1 MANVILKEYLAQT
14 NYICEITDAVYIM
27 GRNIQERMGIKKKDY
42 QRNNKTSGNRRVQKI
57 QKQLKDKRIM
67 AAQIAN
73 EIYCRKMRRKATRKE
88 KKILRQLKIKAENQL
103 KSSESLVNVK
113 EKWAESLQML
123 KVKLIKTWTRDAR
136 IRNNQM
142 FEEDEGNFFRN
153 AANKKEYK
161 GTVPSIDRFVTFWD
175 GIWEDDTKT
184 LK

>member
-73 EIYCRKMRRKATRKE
+73 EIYRRKMRRKATRKE